1 MNVQKKIEKWY
12 RNKRFVHYVN
22 ERVSEEIRHVSIQR
36 PDPKYKELDEAFDR
50 DNRYVIPLTTYL
62 TYRLQVAKLQ
72 KNGPK
77 RRRDIWW
84 VFVQIIILELYT
96 EISTKEFEKL
106 RMDLLE
112 AIMPILHDEYIR
124 LSNKKKT
131 AKIHG
136 YQTFRE

>member
-12 RNKRFVHYVN
+12 RDKRFVRYVN
-22 ERVSEEIRHVSIQR
+22 ERVSEEIRRVSKQR
-36 PDPKYKELDEAFDR
+36 PDPKYEELDEAFDQN
-50 DNRYVIPLTTYL
+50 DRYVVPLTTYL

-72 KNGPK
+72 KNSPK

-84 VFVQIIILELYT
+84 VFVQVIILGLYT
-96 EISTKEFEKL
+96 EIPIKEFERL

-124 LSNKKKT
+124 LSNKKNSKGRWSSN
-131 AKIHG
+131 I
-136 YQTFRE
+136 